1 MQKTK
6 MIFTIGPSSD
16 NEETL
21 KELMKIGMNVARL
34 NFSHGTQ
41 ETHGEKIKLIKKLR
55 DELNIPTAILLDIK
69 GPKIRTH
76 KFKGGF
82 ADLNF
87 GDKFTFVCKDEILGD
102 NTKCSISYTELCND
116 IKPNGTILV
125 DDGLLEF
132 KVDSIKSNNIICT
145 VIVGGTIK
153 DHKGVNVPNLSI
165 KLPSV
170 TDKDTSDLIFGCREK
185 VDFVACSFIRKSS
198 DILQIKKILSENGG
212 ENIKVIAKIESQ
224 EGVDNIDSI
233 IDVADGIM
241 VARGDMGVE
250 IPIENVPLIQK
261 MIIKKCN
268 KKGKVVITATQ
279 MLDSMIH
286 NSRPTRAEASDIC
299 NAIFDGTDAI
309 MLSGESASG
318 KYPLE
323 AAKTM
328 AKIAKRSEEHL
339 DYDYFL
345 RRLKDLSEDSSAFAD
360 AISYCASKT
369 SKKVCAKAIV
379 AATKTGS
386 TASLLSKYKPNCPI
400 IAITPNENT
409 LRSLALNF
417 GVIPIKCNDFNNT
430 EEIIQKSR
438 NTVKDLG
445 IAKEGDTILIAT
457 GFPSSNSCGTN
468 MLKIEK
474 I

>member
-1 MQKTK
+1 MWQVLLSENLV
-6 MIFTIGPSSD
+6 IF
-16 NEETL
+16 
-21 KELMKIGMNVARL
+21 
-34 NFSHGTQ
+34 
-41 ETHGEKIKLIKKLR
+41 
-55 DELNIPTAILLDIK
+55 
-69 GPKIRTH
+69 
-76 KFKGGF
+76 
-82 ADLNF
+82 
-87 GDKFTFVCKDEILGD
+87 CK
-102 NTKCSISYTELCND
+102 S
-116 IKPNGTILV
+116 
-125 DDGLLEF
+125 
-132 KVDSIKSNNIICT
+132 
-145 VIVGGTIK
+145 
-153 DHKGVNVPNLSI
+153 
-165 KLPSV
+165 
-170 TDKDTSDLIFGCREK
+170 
-185 VDFVACSFIRKSS
+185 
-198 DILQIKKILSENGG
+198 KKILSENSG

-268 KKGKVVITATQ
+268 KKGKLVITATQ

-328 AKIAKRSEEHL
+328 AKIAKKSEEHL

-369 SKKVCAKAIV
+369 SKKICAKAIV

-417 GVIPIKCNDFNNT
+417 GVIPVKCNDFNNT

-438 NTVKDLG
+438 STIKDLG
-445 IAKEGDTILIAT
+445 IAKEGDTIIIAT
-457 GFPSSNSCGTN
+457 GFPSSNSGGTN

>member
-41 ETHGEKIKLIKKLR
+41 ETHCEKINLIKKLR
-55 DELNIPTAILLDIK
+55 EELNIPTAILLDIK

-76 KFKGGF
+76 NFKGGF
-82 ADLNF
+82 ANLKS
-87 GDKFTFVCKDEILGD
+87 GDKFTFICGDEILGD
-102 NTKCSISYTELCND
+102 TTKCSITYKELHHD

-132 KVDSIKSNNIICT
+132 KVTSVENNNINCI
-145 VIVGGTIK
+145 VITGGTIK

-170 TDKDTSDLIFGCREK
+170 TDKDTSDLIFGCKEK
-185 VDFVACSFIRKSS
+185 VDFVAGSFIRTSS

-318 KYPLE
+318 KYPIE

-328 AKIAKRSEEHL
+328 AKIAKKTEEHL

-345 RRLKDLSEDSSAFAD
+345 KKLKDLSEDSSAFAD

-369 SKKVCAKAIV
+369 SKKICAKAIV

-417 GVIPIKCNDFNNT
+417 GVTPIKCNDFNNT

-438 NTVKDLG
+438 STVKDLG
-445 IAKEGDTILIAT
+445 IAKENDTILIAT
-457 GFPSSNSCGTN
+457 GFPSATSGGTN

-474 I
+474 L